1 MPIVHDLIC
10 LRRLICNAPV
20 AQWTRRLTTDQE
32 IESSILSGGKA
43 FFECRD
49 DIIMRVF
56 FPVDMK
62 PAEMA
67 RVAERE

>member
-1 MPIVHDLIC
+1 MLIVHNLIC

-32 IESSILSGGKA
+32 IESSILSGGNA

-49 DIIMRVF
+49 DIIMYL
-56 FPVDMK
+56 
-62 PAEMA
+62 E
-67 RVAERE
+67 